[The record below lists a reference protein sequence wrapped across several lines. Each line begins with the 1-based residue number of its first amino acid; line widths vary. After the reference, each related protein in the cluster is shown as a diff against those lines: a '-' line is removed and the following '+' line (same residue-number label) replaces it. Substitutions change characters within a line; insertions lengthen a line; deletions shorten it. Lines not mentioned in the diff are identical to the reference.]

1 MKALWFITLLALVFA
16 ASPAWGESLAD
27 VKLNEL
33 GKPVK
38 SGWGKDPFVRV
49 MEREKIPVETDSP
62 PGFRVEGIIT
72 GGAKALAIID
82 GGFYRPGD
90 VIDGFVIEG
99 ISSER
104 VNLKKHGKAY
114 TLNIKGFA
122 VTGPLKEGGR

>member
-1 MKALWFITLLALVFA
+1 MKALWLITLLALVFA
-16 ASPAWGESLAD
+16 ASPARGESLAD
-27 VKLNEL
+27 VKLKEL

-49 MEREKIPVETDSP
+49 MEREKVPAETDSP

-72 GGAKALAIID
+72 GGTKALAIID

-114 TLNIKGFA
+114 TLNIQGFT
-122 VTGPLKEGGR
+122 VMGPLEEGGR